1 MFKIHLRHIKMMAKC
16 YKNLKE
22 KLYNTSYKKEK
33 KNFRIYM
40 KIHSKIKNNNHLLEK
55 SQPQY

>member
-1 MFKIHLRHIKMMAKC
+1 MMAKC

-22 KLYNTSYKKEK
+22 KLNNTSYKKEK

-40 KIHSKIKNNNHLLEK
+40 KIHSNIKNNNHLLEK
-55 SQPQY
+55 SQPPY